1 MTQKILLI
9 TAKPSNITGLSAVFT
24 AAGYEFD
31 AALYG
36 KEGLARASSGKPDL
50 ILFHSTDTPSDIYI
64 KQLKKDTIASK
75 TPVIQIDDSEACDP
89 EKALALARRV
99 FEPYR
104 VLIAED
110 DRQMSDILKAILV
123 KNKYEVK
130 TAYDGAEALKEI
142 RSWRPRLIVMDIMLP
157 IIDGF
162 HVCQAMAEDESIT
175 PRPKV
180 LIISGRG
187 SDWDQKLGAACGAED
202 YLVKPFSN
210 ASFLDKVN
218 EIFVNEP

>member
-1 MTQKILLI
+1 MTRKILLI
-9 TAKPSNITGLSAVFT
+9 TSKTANITGLSGAFEG
-24 AAGYEFD
+24 AGFELD
-31 AALYG
+31 IALYG

-50 ILFHSTDTPSDIYI
+50 ILFHSTDTPAEIYL
-64 KQLKKDTIASK
+64 KQLKSDPAASK
-75 TPVIQIDDSEACDP
+75 IPVIQIDDSQAADP
-89 EKALALARRV
+89 AKVLALAKTV

-110 DRQMSDILKAILV
+110 DRQMAEILKAILT
-123 KNKYEVK
+123 KSKFEVK
-130 TAYDGAEALKEI
+130 TVYDGSEALKEI
-142 RSWRPRLIVMDIMLP
+142 RAWRPRLVVLDIMLP

-162 HVCQAMAEDESIT
+162 HVCQTMAEDNTIN
-175 PRPKV
+175 PRPKI

-187 SDWDQKLGAACGAED
+187 SDWDQRLGAACGAED